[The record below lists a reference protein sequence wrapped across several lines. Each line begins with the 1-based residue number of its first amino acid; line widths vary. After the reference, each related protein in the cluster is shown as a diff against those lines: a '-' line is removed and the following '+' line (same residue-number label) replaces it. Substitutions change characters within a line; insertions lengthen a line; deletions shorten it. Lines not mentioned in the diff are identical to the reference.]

1 MSSSIKDL
9 MAAMSEGVVLLS
21 PAGKVRYANPAAL
34 RMCWMEPGRD
44 VPWAKVVQQLEAL
57 AKGYVRVPMR
67 LQLEGGSVGCMAIEA
82 TLMAGFT
89 GQDYMLLMQG
99 DTDAAAYRNVTSN
112 LYPFIRA
119 EMAEPMEAVGAA
131 VRKVLDT
138 LPPTDDRTVPTEAL
152 LEARKVG
159 TELLLRLDKLAGF
172 AELSTRHPMVANDRI
187 EIPQL
192 IERAWNLVSPI
203 AEAADVLHSAVGL
216 SDDLPPIYGSS
227 HWITRALAELM
238 ANAIRHSGRKSHI
251 ELEVNQSSHFM
262 LIKLRN
268 HGQGVVPKRSGRV
281 SLAFIDALGAGKKNP
296 GAQKPGLGVGL
307 AFAQRIMEL
316 HGGNIRIGAEAD
328 ESTSFAMEMP
338 TGAPAETTDTQEL
351 QQAQRYAR
359 DMAALL
365 ARQRTARTSG

>member
-9 MAAMSEGVVLLS
+9 MAAMSEGVVMLS

-34 RMCWMEPGRD
+34 RMCWMEPGAD
-44 VPWAKVVQQLEAL
+44 VPWTTVRQQLDAL
-57 AKGYVRVPMR
+57 SKGYVRVPMR
-67 LQLEGGSVGCMAIEA
+67 LKLEGGSVACVAIEA

-89 GQDYMLLMQG
+89 GQDFMLLMQ
-99 DTDAAAYRNVTSN
+99 DDSDAAAYRNVTSN
-112 LYPFIRA
+112 LYQFVRA
-119 EMAEPMEAVGAA
+119 ELVEPMEAVTGA
-131 VRKVLDT
+131 VNKVLET
-138 LPPTDDRTVPTEAL
+138 LPRPDDRALATEAL
-152 LEARKVG
+152 LEARRAG
-159 TELLLRLDKLAGF
+159 TELTLRLDKLTGF
-172 AELSTRHPMVANDRI
+172 AELSTRHQMVANDRI

-192 IERAWNLVSPI
+192 VERAWSLVSPL
-203 AEAADVLHSAVGL
+203 AEAADIRHSAVGL
-216 SDDLPPIYGSS
+216 SDDLPPIYGSA

-238 ANAIRHSGRKSHI
+238 ENAIRHSDRKSHI

-268 HGQGVVPKRSGRV
+268 HGQGVVPKRTGRV
-281 SLAFIDALGAGKKNP
+281 SLAFIDAVGADRKKQDGP
-296 GAQKPGLGVGL
+296 KPGLGLGL

-338 TGAPAETTDTQEL
+338 TGAPAEIDDTHEL

-365 ARQRTARTSG
+365 ARQRTARTGT